1 MSDAQQPR
9 KLVAKVLRRIPF
21 TPHRVGVTAEAVR
34 LDRSRGQYSLVIDVW
49 AVCSKSSDVVKFAA

>member
-1 MSDAQQPR
+1 M
-9 KLVAKVLRRIPF
+9 RRIPF